1 MQWYN
6 GLSSLIFIYIQ
17 AHYTIQEK
25 KMIDLGQFIIR
36 PN

>member
-25 KMIDLGQFIIR
+25 KNDRFRTIY
-36 PN
+36 N